1 MVGFLNVMSAVIFN
15 IGMVEICGKVWL
27 DFAKKWLKKY

>member
-27 DFAKKWLKKY
+27 DFC